1 MSPFL
6 IALQE
11 RPILQEC
18 SSRRNVFTVRR
29 ILQCKDMGVKVF
41 FLLSTSAGNKYLLV
55 IKKFCV
61 FEVFCG
67 GACNVQVFVVG
78 NIPELGEWD
87 DGAALP
93 LTSSVGDDFLWQC
106 MTTVRRENFPIHY
119 KYILKN
125 RFGEV
130 VSETGADRELK
141 CDSARKPA
149 AMVITSDGSFQ
160 VRFFFVCFF
169 LLLCKTSE
177 REPCSSKFIHVDLRM
192 MTYY

>member
-1 MSPFL
+1 M
-6 IALQE
+6 
-11 RPILQEC
+11 
-18 SSRRNVFTVRR
+18 
-29 ILQCKDMGVKVF
+29 
-41 FLLSTSAGNKYLLV
+41 
-55 IKKFCV
+55 
-61 FEVFCG
+61 
-67 GACNVQVFVVG
+67 QVFVVG

-93 LTSSVGDDFLWQC
+93 LTSSLGDDFLWQC

-141 CDSARKPA
+141 CESARKPA

-160 VRFFFVCFF
+160 VLFFFLFF
-169 LLLCKTSE
+169 PIIVQNLRE
-177 REPCSSKFIHVDLRM
+177 RTVQQQIHSL
-192 MTYY
+192 

>member
-1 MSPFL
+1 
-6 IALQE
+6 
-11 RPILQEC
+11 
-18 SSRRNVFTVRR
+18 
-29 ILQCKDMGVKVF
+29 
-41 FLLSTSAGNKYLLV
+41 
-55 IKKFCV
+55 
-61 FEVFCG
+61 
-67 GACNVQVFVVG
+67 VQVFVVG

-93 LTSSVGDDFLWQC
+93 LSSSVGDDFLWQC

-177 REPCSSKFIHVDLRM
+177 RELCSSKFIHVDLRTM
-192 MTYY
+192 IYY